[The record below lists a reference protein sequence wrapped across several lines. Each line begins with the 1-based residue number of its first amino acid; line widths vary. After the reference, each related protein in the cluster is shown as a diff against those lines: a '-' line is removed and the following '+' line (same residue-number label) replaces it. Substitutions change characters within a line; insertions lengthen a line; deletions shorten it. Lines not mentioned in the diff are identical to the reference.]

1 MSIWNTF
8 DPSLVTQVFE
18 EPKKGVQETI
28 AEKVWKA
35 AATEGRRKR
44 RNLSMGGTDTNFFTA
59 KRDSLNALDS

>member
-1 MSIWNTF
+1 M
-8 DPSLVTQVFE
+8 
-18 EPKKGVQETI
+18 QETI